1 MAQTR
6 HPLLW
11 WGMNST
17 LFGKY
22 PLDQHP
28 EPHGTSSSTLNAC
41 ESMCVKPIG
50 YIGPTRSA
58 SFPTDVNNAL
68 TRFAWA
74 HPLVVIDLGQWC
86 DKKAHVKVTKA
97 VLAWL
102 TTGEMPRGDISV
114 NYVIA
119 NLVHPVPRYPIQ
131 EVIYLSFT

>member
-1 MAQTR
+1 MSSLPLHYVAPKNCRIDFPQPSPR

-41 ESMCVKPIG
+41 ESMCVNPIG

-58 SFPTDVNNAL
+58 SFPTEVNDVL
-68 TRFAWA
+68 TWFASR
-74 HPLVVIDLGQWC
+74 I
-86 DKKAHVKVTKA
+86 TKFK
-97 VLAWL
+97 
-102 TTGEMPRGDISV
+102 
-114 NYVIA
+114 
-119 NLVHPVPRYPIQ
+119 IQ
-131 EVIYLSFT
+131 TP